1 MDTTKFLGEQKI
13 SSLLWQFSLPAV
25 VGMVVSTLYNV
36 IDSIFVGRGVGEI
49 ALTAVAIAFPIMI
62 ILMAVGMLVGIGA
75 ATLVSL
81 SLGEKNKEQAEMV
94 LGNALTMMII
104 FILVT
109 TGLALWYLEPILVN
123 WLGVTPEVLPYAR
136 DFTAIILGG
145 SMFMHI
151 GFGLNNVIRAQGDP
165 QTALATQLI
174 AAVINIV
181 LNYLLI
187 FVFPLG
193 IKGSAIATI
202 LAQASAA
209 FWVVYYF
216 MYGSRVLRFK
226 KRCLALRM
234 HIVKGI
240 FKIGVAPFLMQLGAS
255 VVMVVLNLRIME
267 FGGIVAVASFGIINR
282 VLMLIV
288 MPVAGISQGVQPII
302 GYNYGAKQY
311 QRVLTALNTAIAVA
325 VCICLCGFLGVQL
338 FAEQIV
344 RLFNDGPQLVEVGT
358 KGMRI
363 FLLMVPVIGFQII
376 VANYF
381 QAIGKAYYSIIF
393 NLLRQVIVLIPL
405 VFIFSHYFGLLGI
418 WAAGPIS
425 DIAAALLTGI
435 CLYGNVKQLKCV
447 IHKEPLI
454 EYNVLIK
461 QEKF

>member
-1 MDTTKFLGEQKI
+1 MDTTEFLGKQKI
-13 SSLLWQFSLPAV
+13 SSLLWKFSLPAV

-36 IDSIFVGRGVGEI
+36 VDSIFVGRGVGEI

-62 ILMAVGMLVGIGA
+62 VLMAVGMLVGIGA

-81 SLGEKNKEQAEMV
+81 SLGEKNNDQAEWV

-104 FILVT
+104 FILAT
-109 TGLALWYLEPILVN
+109 TGLALWYLDPILVN
-123 WLGVTPEVLPYAR
+123 WLGVTPEVLPDAR

-165 QTALATQLI
+165 RTALATQLI
-174 AAVINIV
+174 AAVINIA

-193 IKGSAIATI
+193 IKGSAIASI
-202 LAQASAA
+202 LAQAVAA
-209 FWVVYYF
+209 IWVVYYF
-216 MYGSRVLRFK
+216 TYGSKVLRFK
-226 KRCLALRM
+226 KQCLALRM
-234 HIVKGI
+234 NIVKGI
-240 FKIGVAPFLMQLGAS
+240 FKIGVAPFFMQLGAS
-255 VVMVVLNLRIME
+255 AVMVVLNLRIME
-267 FGGIVAVASFGIINR
+267 FGGITAVAAFGIINR
-282 VLMLIV
+282 IIMLIM

-325 VCICLCGFLGVQL
+325 TGICLCGFLVAQL
-338 FAEQIV
+338 FTGEIV
-344 RLFNDGPQLVEVGT
+344 RLFNDSPELVEIGT
-358 KGMRI
+358 TGMRI
-363 FLLMVPVIGFQII
+363 FLLMVPIIGFQII
-376 VANYF
+376 GANYF

-405 VFIFSHYFGLLGI
+405 VFIFSHYFGLMGI
-418 WAAGPIS
+418 WAAGPVS

-435 CLYGNVKQLKCV
+435 CLYGDVKRLKDF
-447 IHKEPLI
+447 IHADKL
-454 EYNVLIK
+454 VMVAK
-461 QEKF
+461 QGLER

>member
-36 IDSIFVGRGVGEI
+36 IDSIFVGRGVGEL
-49 ALTAVAIAFPIMI
+49 ALTAVAIAFPIMT

-81 SLGEKNKEQAEMV
+81 SLGGKNKEQAEMV
-94 LGNALTMMII
+94 LGNALTMMIL

-109 TGLALWYLEPILVN
+109 TGLALWYLDPILVN

-165 QTALATQLI
+165 RTALATQLI

-187 FVFPLG
+187 FIFPLG

-202 LAQASAA
+202 LAQAFAA
-209 FWVVYYF
+209 IWVVYYF
-216 MYGSRVLRFK
+216 MYGSRLLRFK

-234 HIVKGI
+234 PIVKGI

-267 FGGIVAVASFGIINR
+267 FGGIAAVASFGIINR

-325 VCICLCGFLGVQL
+325 VCICLCGFMGVQL

-344 RLFNDGPQLVEVGT
+344 RLFNDGPELVEIGT

-363 FLLMVPVIGFQII
+363 FLFMVPVIGFQII

-405 VFIFSHYFGLLGI
+405 VFIFSHYFGLIGI

-435 CLYGNVKQLKCV
+435 CLYGDVKQLKCV
-447 IHKEPLI
+447 IHEKCLAEA
-454 EYNVLIK
+454 NLIK
-461 QEKF
+461 F

>member
-109 TGLALWYLEPILVN
+109 TGLALWYLDPILVN
-123 WLGVTPEVLPYAR
+123 WLGVTPEVLPFAR

-165 QTALATQLI
+165 RTALATQLI

-209 FWVVYYF
+209 IWVVYYF

-405 VFIFSHYFGLLGI
+405 VFIFSRYFGLLGI